1 MIIVELLLAN
11 HHRQKRLK
19 RPDNTNYYLSK
30 DELTCELRKAHFSS
44 TGNDASSM
52 IIGKAS
58 KEQCWVTSSK
68 LGFSDWKYESPTGK
82 SQLPSKFA
90 AGKYSLSLVK
100 ESVAIAV
107 WREREI
113 LQRKGN
119 FTCVRE
125 INILNR

>member
-1 MIIVELLLAN
+1 LIIVELLLAN

-58 KEQCWVTSSK
+58 NI
-68 LGFSDWKYESPTGK
+68 PTPK
-82 SQLPSKFA
+82 KKASI
-90 AGKYSLSLVK
+90 SLLHVFK
-100 ESVAIAV
+100 AINHVIAH
-107 WREREI
+107 
-113 LQRKGN
+113 
-119 FTCVRE
+119 
-125 INILNR
+125 